1 LGIHKKY
8 VIFLSLIIIIS
19 IWLPCIVLATAQRSM
34 PLNCTNYNSI
44 TNIITVICNTS
55 LSQIYNNINNRNVL
69 EKDPSGIWILKS
81 SIIVNPQSK
90 LTINH
95 NDASWIKITN
105 NKNNQ
110 PNYISISGSAVID
123 GVKITSWNQ
132 FSNSTIKQFLNGSIP
147 RPYIIADKATGS
159 LNISN
164 SEFAFLGYNS
174 YPSNGLVFA
183 KSGKG
188 SNIINNNFHDMWDG
202 FYSHSSGPV
211 AIKNN
216 KYYNNLRYGID
227 PHSGS
232 HDINISGNNVY
243 NNTKIGLICSE
254 NCYNILFENNTVH
267 NNGYAGLMF
276 SLQTNNSTM
285 KNNTVHNEKVGISI
299 ASSSNDNIYG
309 NALRSNDIGI
319 FIGGNSSNNH
329 FFNNTLTN
337 HRVGFEFADN
347 PKNNTIEN
355 NKISN
360 ATSTLFARH

>member
-1 LGIHKKY
+1 
-8 VIFLSLIIIIS
+8 
-19 IWLPCIVLATAQRSM
+19 
-34 PLNCTNYNSI
+34 
-44 TNIITVICNTS
+44 
-55 LSQIYNNINNRNVL
+55 VL
-69 EKDPSGIWILKS
+69 EKDPSGIWILKA

-90 LTINH
+90 LTITH

-110 PNYISISGSAVID
+110 PNNISISGSAVID
-123 GVKITSWNQ
+123 GVKITSWSQ
-132 FSNSTIKQFLNGSIP
+132 VSNSTIKQFLNGSIP

-159 LNISN
+159 INISN

-232 HDINISGNNVY
+232 HDINISGNTVY
-243 NNTKIGLICSE
+243 NNGQTGIMCSE
-254 NCYNILFENNTVH
+254 NCYNILFDNNTVH
-267 NNGYAGLMF
+267 NNGYTGLMF

-285 KNNTVHNEKVGISI
+285 RNNTIHNEKVGISVY
-299 ASSSNDNIYG
+299 SSSNDNIYG

-337 HRVGFEFADN
+337 HRIGFEFADN

-360 ATSTLFARH
+360 ATSTLFTRH